1 MATRE
6 STTMYIPP
14 MKHYLMAVHAPNG
27 DRLAVL
33 YDSQSEFQNA
43 AQNIRIRKELTGWKE
58 LSFTLNK
65 YNAYGEEN
73 PFLDFI
79 KNENHLHIWEDDV
92 EDVYLIKSP
101 TLSHSSNSMDVTVS
115 CYHISEELKAK
126 NLYGYFDDTN
136 GINTCDELAA
146 LALAG
151 TGWTISS
158 CDTFYESDGSTEKIR
173 SYSCDTKTGAY
184 TMLSEICDLFKA
196 HPIFDGANRTIQI
209 VANDNYTGVMELL
222 FGKNVDKISRTL
234 ASDSLVTRLY
244 VEGEYG
250 DYGFVGIEDAQ
261 VDGEDY
267 GLPFILNFDYYDE
280 IGVLTQEQRDAIE
293 AYKDDY
299 KEVIANISENTGRL
313 LECNAELIELIGVA
327 GYVFVDGDV
336 TYIGGTFADDSEKTI
351 NDGDRIALFTQPSAS
366 MVDRAEYSYTT
377 YNSALTYDVPYIK
390 FVPTITGKI
399 AAYEDMAVATNDQE
413 TELFAKM
420 NRYLRHNGYPEVND
434 KQTLYN
440 VYGENLRINDDTQ
453 NLLRYSN
460 ELDHGA
466 PYSGWGADVTFS
478 TDEEGYSVV
487 TIPAAGEWR
496 SYNLR
501 MPDIAPDDLAGQKV
515 TLSAWLKSDELASA
529 PSKFSVGIA
538 GFNENNTRTVY
549 CTERLSTAGFNGAK
563 IDGEWCY
570 IWKTFTL
577 PDDLTSGS
585 GDIHHYGVQFYTA
598 SNNTTSALMM
608 KKPKLERGEVPT
620 PYSLSPA
627 DITGDE
633 SIAAPYNQPTML
645 TYVTAI
651 GASDY
656 NESEYRRM
664 AETGM
669 YDAMQ
674 LMRQVTHYEEQVAQY
689 QSEQTDIEETF
700 NTAMGSLL
708 RDGYWSDDNYVD
720 GQQTSLYLDAL
731 EISNH
736 VSKPTVSYNISV
748 NDLSVLDKYKD
759 EKLLLGMSVRV
770 YDELLPL
777 NDYAIVTETT
787 EYPDKPQNNTVA
799 LKTDLLDLGNKTFST
814 VIERITDL
822 SNQVKQGKDVY
833 ERAAAISKDGT
844 IQSALLEGA
853 IDVLKTKLISTSSNW
868 RTDDLGNIILTS
880 LDGNSAMM
888 LCGSGFMIASSK
900 KSDGTWNWRTF
911 GTGEGF
917 TADLIT
923 AGFLNAERI
932 EAGSITTNHLSS
944 QVGET
949 LDLSSNTSIDLR
961 VEDKVELML
970 DDESIVSKIR
980 ENTGV
985 DTLESTV
992 TQTAGKIDMV
1002 VADGSTSSNVQL
1014 TPGAYTAIA
1023 NNITLSGDRV
1033 TITSG
1038 QDTITV
1044 QQGIDLT
1051 SQKVTEYSEK
1061 VDEIVD
1067 PTKSVSGT
1075 FIDVD
1080 DSADAPLAGF
1090 TLYGKTETKTDASSR
1105 TGVKPVSLGEDGD
1118 VIVSVSDGSATPE
1131 TVSVPIPFDQN
1142 AGLGGFKTDGTS
1154 ANGVTNWTDDD
1165 SNHWQ
1170 GDMLNLK
1177 DNVLTRYTQNVI
1189 ADTGMSWTR
1198 NTTDGHA
1205 WFKATGALQRE
1216 AYPTNDTA
1224 SGTATGNPAH
1234 ITDSIGGSN
1243 VTALSAN
1250 IEQVQSGSG
1259 DPSPSN
1265 VRPISGWTGAKL
1277 FVSDEE
1283 PVLGD
1288 GQNLMM
1294 NTLEATDTSVTANRP
1309 KLAGQSRDSGIY
1321 SGNTSVRA
1329 QHGIRITNSAA
1340 TQHVRFYHGN
1350 NSTMSMHGLAAG
1362 ETYTYSFDY
1371 SVKLY
1376 SSQASSTYY
1385 FRFVVYDLS
1394 AASGTINHIA
1404 KQENIETFTS
1414 AGTKE
1419 RTGHAEIT
1427 FTLSTDAQAMYIL
1440 IGTSTQTGMASGDY
1454 IELRNIKLE
1463 KGDTST
1469 DWCPAPED
1477 LATPATVSF
1486 GQTVYGGVL
1495 DATAGTVTV
1504 TQQVDT
1510 FDGSSDET
1518 WSGPTALGS
1527 RKYFRATTSNNYQNV
1542 NHGIAGVTANWL
1554 PAISDAQD
1562 NTYTLSS
1569 VRLRSS
1575 STASNYV
1582 FLIIGTDLSNI
1593 TTVAELQAYLA
1604 ENPLQVSYPVATPTT
1619 LTVTS
1624 PTIQTSVGENYI
1636 WSDTGDVTVGYY
1648 SNSAN
1653 NTAIS
1658 RTLIASSVNTVKTTD
1673 YAFALDGY
1681 DVYISLAADSSSSD
1695 LQTFLSDPATQVDIK
1710 YLMKSGYSTNCT
1722 VAQINAMKKLA
1733 SLEGTTVISNDSN
1746 VNMDVEYFVTDLA
1759 VAQNL
1764 SRLEQR
1770 VNINESNIALTDE
1783 KISLAVSTA
1792 TSNAAGLVSEAT
1804 TALQLYSDSIVA
1816 TLDKKVEENNSEL
1829 HQYVRWD
1836 ENGVEVGKEG
1846 SAYVTRTTNEGYEVL
1861 ENGTP
1866 ISTMERGVV
1875 ESPILRVVYQLEIG
1889 DYSVRGYSDGGVIWV

>member
-65 YNAYGEEN
+65 YNAYGEAN

-101 TLSHSSNSMDVTVS
+101 TLSHSSSSMDVTVN

-136 GINTCDELAA
+136 GINTCYKLAE

-158 CDTFYESDGSTEKIR
+158 CDTFYESDGSTVKVR

-209 VANDNYTGVMELL
+209 VANDNYVGVMELL

-250 DYGFVGIEDAQ
+250 DFGFVGIEDAQ
-261 VDGEDY
+261 VDGENY

-280 IGVLTQEQRDAIE
+280 IGVLTQEQKDAIE
-293 AYKDDY
+293 AYKGDY
-299 KEVIANISENTGRL
+299 KEVVANISENAGQL
-313 LECNAELIELIGVA
+313 LEKNAELIELIGVA

-351 NDGDRIALFTQPSAS
+351 NDGDRIALFIQPSAA
-366 MVDRAEYSYTT
+366 MVERAEYSYTT

-413 TELFAKM
+413 AELFAKM
-420 NRYLRHNGYPEVND
+420 NRYLRHNGYTEVND
-434 KQTLYN
+434 KQTLYD

-466 PYSGWGADVTFS
+466 PYSGWGSDVTFS

-487 TIPAAGEWR
+487 TLPAAGEWR

-549 CTERLSTAGFNGAK
+549 STERLSTDGFNGTK
-563 IDGEWCY
+563 VDGEWCY

-598 SNNTTSALMM
+598 SNNTTSPLMM

-620 PYSLSPA
+620 PYSLAPA

-689 QSEQTDIEETF
+689 QAEQTDIEETF

-777 NDYAIVTETT
+777 NDYAIVTETN

-900 KSDGTWNWRTF
+900 KEDGTWNWRTF

-1038 QDTITV
+1038 DDTITV
-1044 QQGIDLT
+1044 QEGIDLT

-1090 TLYGKTETKTDASSR
+1090 TLYGKTETETDDSAR

-1118 VIVSVSDGSATPE
+1118 VIVSISDGSATAE
-1131 TVSVPIPFDQN
+1131 TMSVPIPFEQN
-1142 AGLGGFKTDGTS
+1142 AGLAGFKTDGTS
-1154 ANGVTNWTDDD
+1154 ADGVTNWTDDD

-1170 GDMLNLK
+1170 GDTLNLK
-1177 DNVLTRYTQNVI
+1177 DNVLTRYVQNVF

-1198 NTTDGHA
+1198 NTTDGRA

-1216 AYPTNDTA
+1216 AYPTNDTGT
-1224 SGTATGNPAH
+1224 GTASGNPAH
-1234 ITDSIGGSN
+1234 ITDSLGGSN

-1250 IEQVQSGSG
+1250 IEHVQAGSG

-1265 VRPISGWTGAKL
+1265 VRPITGWTGANIY
-1277 FVSDEE
+1277 VSDEE
-1283 PVLGD
+1283 PVIGEA
-1288 GQNLMM
+1288 QN
-1294 NTLEATDTSVTANRP
+1294 
-1309 KLAGQSRDSGIY
+1309 
-1321 SGNTSVRA
+1321 
-1329 QHGIRITNSAA
+1329 
-1340 TQHVRFYHGN
+1340 
-1350 NSTMSMHGLAAG
+1350 
-1362 ETYTYSFDY
+1362 
-1371 SVKLY
+1371 
-1376 SSQASSTYY
+1376 
-1385 FRFVVYDLS
+1385 
-1394 AASGTINHIA
+1394 
-1404 KQENIETFTS
+1404 
-1414 AGTKE
+1414 
-1419 RTGHAEIT
+1419 
-1427 FTLSTDAQAMYIL
+1427 
-1440 IGTSTQTGMASGDY
+1440 
-1454 IELRNIKLE
+1454 
-1463 KGDTST
+1463 
-1469 DWCPAPED
+1469 
-1477 LATPATVSF
+1477 TPVNVSF
-1486 GQTVYGGVL
+1486 GQTVYGGTL
-1495 DATAGTVTV
+1495 DATGGTMTV
-1504 TQQVDT
+1504 TQHVDT

-1518 WSGPTALGS
+1518 WSGPTTLGS
-1527 RKYFRATTSNNYQNV
+1527 RKYFRTTTSNNYQNV
-1542 NHGIAGVTANWL
+1542 SHGIAGMTANWL

-1593 TTVAELQAYLA
+1593 TSIAELRAYLA

-1619 LTVTS
+1619 LTVT
-1624 PTIQTSVGENYI
+1624 PTTIQTSVGENYI

-1648 SNSAN
+1648 SSSSN

-1658 RTLIASSVNTVKTTD
+1658 RTLTASSVNTVKTTD

-1681 DVYISLAADSSSSD
+1681 DVYVSLAANSSSD
-1695 LQTFLSDPATQVDIK
+1695 DLQAFLSDPATQVDIK

>member
-65 YNAYGEEN
+65 YNAYGEAN

-101 TLSHSSNSMDVTVS
+101 TLSHSSSSMDVTVN

-136 GINTCDELAA
+136 GINTCDKLAE

-209 VANDNYTGVMELL
+209 VANDNYVGVMELL

-250 DYGFVGIEDAQ
+250 DFGFVGIEDAQ

-280 IGVLTQEQRDAIE
+280 IGVLTQEQKDAIE
-293 AYKDDY
+293 AYKHDY
-299 KEVIANISENTGRL
+299 KEVIANISENAGQL
-313 LECNAELIELIGVA
+313 LEKNAELIELIGVA

-366 MVDRAEYSYTT
+366 MVERAEYSYTT

-413 TELFAKM
+413 AELFAKM
-420 NRYLRHNGYPEVND
+420 NRYLRHNGYTEVND
-434 KQTLYN
+434 KQTLYD

-460 ELDHGA
+460 ELDHGT

-487 TIPAAGEWR
+487 TLPAAGAWR

-529 PSKFSVGIA
+529 SSKFSVGIA
-538 GFNENNTRTVY
+538 GFDENNTRTVY
-549 CTERLSTAGFNGAK
+549 STERLSTDGFNGTK

-598 SNNTTSALMM
+598 SNNTTSPLMM

-620 PYSLSPA
+620 PYSLAPA

-777 NDYAIVTETT
+777 NDYAIVTETN
-787 EYPDKPQNNTVA
+787 EYPDKPQSNTVA

-844 IQSALLEGA
+844 IQSTLLEGA

-900 KSDGTWNWRTF
+900 KEDGTWNWRTF

-923 AGFLNAERI
+923 AGFLNADRI

-944 QVGET
+944 EVGST
-949 LDLSSNTSIDLR
+949 LNLSSNTSIDLR
-961 VEDKVELML
+961 IEKVAGNTVEFMLNDKEIIAHIK
-970 DDESIVSKIR
+970 DE
-980 ENTGV
+980 TGV
-985 DTLESTV
+985 TALESTV

-1038 QDTITV
+1038 DDTITV
-1044 QQGIDLT
+1044 QEGIDLT
-1051 SQKVTEYSEK
+1051 ARKVTEYTEK
-1061 VDEIVD
+1061 VDEITD

-1075 FIDVD
+1075 FIDVT

-1090 TLYGKTETKTDASSR
+1090 TLYGKTETETDASAR

-1118 VIVSVSDGSATPE
+1118 VVISIGDGTTTSKT
-1131 TVSVPIPFDQN
+1131 VPIPFDQN
-1142 AGLGGFKTDGTS
+1142 AGLAGFKTDGTS
-1154 ANGVTNWTDDD
+1154 ADGVTNWTDND

-1170 GDMLNLK
+1170 GDVLNLK
-1177 DNVLTRYTQNVI
+1177 DNVLTRYVQSVY

-1198 NTTDGHA
+1198 NTTDGRA

-1216 AYPTNDTA
+1216 AYPTNDTGT
-1224 SGTATGNPAH
+1224 GTASGNPAH

-1250 IEQVQSGSG
+1250 TEQVQSGSG
-1259 DPSPSN
+1259 DSSPSN
-1265 VRPISGWTGAKL
+1265 VRPITGWTGASIYV
-1277 FVSDEE
+1277 FDEE
-1283 PVLGD
+1283 PVIGN
-1288 GQNLMM
+1288 GQNLMIQTVNPTPSARPKIAGQTV
-1294 NTLEATDTSVTANRP
+1294 NTAVGGSPTVEAVEHGLKLTIQADNTQFGIRFGTTSVA
-1309 KLAGQSRDSGIY
+1309 SGTL
-1321 SGNTSVRA
+1321 N
-1329 QHGIRITNSAA
+1329 
-1340 TQHVRFYHGN
+1340 
-1350 NSTMSMHGLAAG
+1350 GLLPG
-1362 ETYTYSFDY
+1362 ETYTLSCDY
-1371 SVKLY
+1371 ECKFASNLTSGTAYLRAYLYDNSANASAFAQNGRADWAEYTASNAGEVQRGRGVFTFTVPTNVTKLY
-1376 SSQASSTYY
+1376 LRIYTTNSNGNAT
-1385 FRFVVYDLS
+1385 
-1394 AASGTINHIA
+1394 
-1404 KQENIETFTS
+1404 
-1414 AGTKE
+1414 
-1419 RTGHAEIT
+1419 
-1427 FTLSTDAQAMYIL
+1427 
-1440 IGTSTQTGMASGDY
+1440 GDY
-1454 IELRNIKLE
+1454 IEYTNFKLE
-1463 KGDTST
+1463 KGNTST

-1486 GQTVYGGVL
+1486 GQTVYGGTL
-1495 DATAGTVTV
+1495 DATGGTVTV
-1504 TQQVDT
+1504 TQHVDT
-1510 FDGSSDET
+1510 FDGSSDES
-1518 WSGPTALGS
+1518 WSGPTTLGS
-1527 RKYFRATTSNNYQNV
+1527 RKYFRTTTSNNYQNV
-1542 NHGIAGVTANWL
+1542 SHGITGVTANWL

-1593 TTVAELQAYLA
+1593 TSIAELRAYLA
-1604 ENPLQVSYPVATPTT
+1604 ENPLQISYPVATPTT
-1619 LTVTS
+1619 LTVT
-1624 PTIQTSVGENYI
+1624 PATIQTSVGENYI
-1636 WSDTGDVTVGYY
+1636 WSDTGDVTIGYY
-1648 SNSAN
+1648 SNSSN

-1658 RTLIASSVNTVKTTD
+1658 RTLTASSVNTVKTTD

-1681 DVYISLAADSSSSD
+1681 DVYVSLTANSSSD
-1695 LQTFLSDPATQVDIK
+1695 DLQAFLSDPATQVDIK

-1875 ESPILRVVYQLEIG
+1875 QSPILRVVYQLEIG

>member
-65 YNAYGEEN
+65 YNAYGEKN

-101 TLSHSSNSMDVTVS
+101 TISHSSSSMDVTVN

-136 GINTCDELAA
+136 GINTCDKLAE

-196 HPIFDGANRTIQI
+196 HPIFDGANRTVQI
-209 VANDNYTGVMELL
+209 VANDNYVGVMELL

-250 DYGFVGIEDAQ
+250 DFGFVGIEDAQ

-280 IGVLTQEQRDAIE
+280 IGVLTQEQKDAIE
-293 AYKDDY
+293 AYKGDY
-299 KEVIANISENTGRL
+299 KEVIANISENAGQL
-313 LECNAELIELIGVA
+313 LEKNAELIELIGVA

-366 MVDRAEYSYTT
+366 MVERAEYSYTT

-413 TELFAKM
+413 AELFAKM
-420 NRYLRHNGYPEVND
+420 NRYLRHNGYPEIND
-434 KQTLYN
+434 KQALYN

-466 PYSGWGADVTFS
+466 PYSGWGTDVTFS
-478 TDEEGYSVV
+478 TDEEGYSVA
-487 TIPAAGEWR
+487 TLPAAGEWR

-529 PSKFSVGIA
+529 SSKFSVGIA

-549 CTERLSTAGFNGAK
+549 CTERLSTSGFNGVK

-598 SNNTTSALMM
+598 SNNTTSPLMM

-620 PYSLSPA
+620 PYSLAPA
-627 DITGDE
+627 DITSDE

-844 IQSALLEGA
+844 IQSTLLEGA

-900 KSDGTWNWRTF
+900 KEDGTWNWRTF

-923 AGFLNAERI
+923 AGFLNADRI

-944 QVGET
+944 EVGST
-949 LDLSSNTSIDLR
+949 LNLSSNTSIDMR
-961 VEDKVELML
+961 IEKVAGNTVEFMLNDKEIIAHIK
-970 DDESIVSKIR
+970 DE
-980 ENTGV
+980 TGV
-985 DTLESTV
+985 TALESTV
-992 TQTAGKIDMV
+992 TQTADKIDMV

-1038 QDTITV
+1038 DDTITV
-1044 QQGIDLT
+1044 QEGIDLT
-1051 SQKVTEYSEK
+1051 ARKVTEYTEK
-1061 VDEIVD
+1061 VDEITD

-1075 FIDVD
+1075 FIDVT

-1090 TLYGKTETKTDASSR
+1090 TLYGKTETETDTSAR

-1118 VIVSVSDGSATPE
+1118 VVISIGDGTTTTK
-1131 TVSVPIPFDQN
+1131 TVSIPFDQN
-1142 AGLGGFKTDGTS
+1142 AGLAGFKTDGTS
-1154 ANGVTNWTDDD
+1154 ADGVTNWTDND

-1170 GDMLNLK
+1170 GDVLNLK
-1177 DNVLTRYTQNVI
+1177 DNVLTRYVQNVY

-1198 NTTDGHA
+1198 NTTDGRA

-1216 AYPTNDTA
+1216 AYPTNDTGTGTA
-1224 SGTATGNPAH
+1224 SGSPAH
-1234 ITDSIGGSN
+1234 ITDSLGGSN
-1243 VTALSAN
+1243 ITALSAN

-1265 VRPISGWTGAKL
+1265 VRPITGWTGANIY
-1277 FVSDEE
+1277 VSDEE
-1283 PVLGD
+1283 PVIGEA
-1288 GQNLMM
+1288 QN
-1294 NTLEATDTSVTANRP
+1294 TAVN
-1309 KLAGQSRDSGIY
+1309 
-1321 SGNTSVRA
+1321 
-1329 QHGIRITNSAA
+1329 
-1340 TQHVRFYHGN
+1340 
-1350 NSTMSMHGLAAG
+1350 
-1362 ETYTYSFDY
+1362 
-1371 SVKLY
+1371 
-1376 SSQASSTYY
+1376 
-1385 FRFVVYDLS
+1385 
-1394 AASGTINHIA
+1394 
-1404 KQENIETFTS
+1404 
-1414 AGTKE
+1414 
-1419 RTGHAEIT
+1419 
-1427 FTLSTDAQAMYIL
+1427 
-1440 IGTSTQTGMASGDY
+1440 
-1454 IELRNIKLE
+1454 
-1463 KGDTST
+1463 
-1469 DWCPAPED
+1469 
-1477 LATPATVSF
+1477 VSF
-1486 GQTVYGGVL
+1486 GQTVYGGTL
-1495 DATAGTVTV
+1495 DATGGTLTV

-1510 FDGSSDET
+1510 FDGSSDEGWTLQT
-1518 WSGPTALGS
+1518 WSYS
-1527 RKYFRATTSNNYQNV
+1527 RRYFRVTLSKTYKKV
-1542 NHGIAGVTANWL
+1542 DHGFVGVSANWL

-1562 NTYTLSS
+1562 GSYTLSS
-1569 VRLRSS
+1569 LRLRSS
-1575 STASNYV
+1575 STASNYL
-1582 FLIIGTDLSNI
+1582 FLLLGTDI
-1593 TTVAELQAYLA
+1593 PDVTTVAELRAYLA

-1619 LTVTS
+1619 LTVT
-1624 PTIQTSVGENYI
+1624 PPAIQTSVGENYI
-1636 WSDTGDVTVGYY
+1636 WSDTGDVTVAYY
-1648 SNSAN
+1648 SNSSN
-1653 NTAIS
+1653 NIAIS

-1681 DVYISLAADSSSSD
+1681 DVYVSLAADSSSDD
-1695 LQTFLSDPATQVDIK
+1695 LQAFLSDPATQVDIK

-1733 SLEGTTVISNDSN
+1733 SLEGTTVISNDAN

-1816 TLDKKVEENNSEL
+1816 TLDKKVEENSSEL

>member
-101 TLSHSSNSMDVTVS
+101 TLSHSSSSMDVTVN

-136 GINTCDELAA
+136 GINTCDKLAE

-158 CDTFYESDGSTEKIR
+158 CDTFYESDGSTVKVR

-209 VANDNYTGVMELL
+209 VANDNYVGVMELL

-234 ASDSLVTRLY
+234 ESDSLVTRLY

-250 DYGFVGIEDAQ
+250 DFGFVGIEDAQ

-280 IGVLTQEQRDAIE
+280 IGVLTQEQKDAIE

-299 KEVIANISENTGRL
+299 KEVIANISENAGQL
-313 LECNAELIELIGVA
+313 LEKNAELIELIGVA

-366 MVDRAEYSYTT
+366 MVERAEYSYTT

-413 TELFAKM
+413 AELFAKM

-434 KQTLYN
+434 KQTLYG

-478 TDEEGYSVV
+478 TDEDGYSVV

-549 CTERLSTAGFNGAK
+549 CTERLSTVGFNGVK

-620 PYSLSPA
+620 PYSLAPA
-627 DITGDE
+627 DITGNE

-900 KSDGTWNWRTF
+900 KEDGTWNWRTF

-923 AGFLNAERI
+923 AGFLNADRI

-1038 QDTITV
+1038 DDTITV
-1044 QQGIDLT
+1044 QEGIDLT
-1051 SQKVTEYSEK
+1051 ARKVTEYTEK
-1061 VDEIVD
+1061 VDEITD

-1075 FIDVD
+1075 FIDVT

-1090 TLYGKTETKTDASSR
+1090 TLYGKTETETDASAR
-1105 TGVKPVSLGEDGD
+1105 AGVKPVSLGEDGD
-1118 VIVSVSDGSATPE
+1118 VVISIGDGTTTSKT
-1131 TVSVPIPFDQN
+1131 VPIPFDQN
-1142 AGLGGFKTDGTS
+1142 AGLAGFKTDGTS
-1154 ANGVTNWTDDD
+1154 ADGVTNWTDND

-1170 GDMLNLK
+1170 GDVLNLK
-1177 DNVLTRYTQNVI
+1177 DNVLTRYVQNVY

-1198 NTTDGHA
+1198 NTTDGRA

-1216 AYPTNDTA
+1216 AYPTNDTGT
-1224 SGTATGNPAH
+1224 GTASGNPAH
-1234 ITDSIGGSN
+1234 ITDSLGGSN
-1243 VTALSAN
+1243 ITALSAN

-1265 VRPISGWTGAKL
+1265 VRPISGWTGAK
-1277 FVSDEE
+1277 VYVADEE
-1283 PVLGD
+1283 PVLGEGRNLLSVNNTTITMPYTQTAHAITYTRGTD
-1288 GQNLMM
+1288 GWINVSS
-1294 NTLEATDTSVTANRP
+1294 EAVVTTGNFITVLWGNGTGSERWLGPGTYTFTVENDGVLYVDTKIGMRIYGAGISGDGTGSGTTARYFYETGVYTITVT
-1309 KLAGQSRDSGIY
+1309 G
-1321 SGNTSVRA
+1321 
-1329 QHGIRITNSAA
+1329 HITNITIYYKARSNGVAINGKI
-1340 TQHVRFYHGN
+1340 R
-1350 NSTMSMHGLAAG
+1350 
-1362 ETYTYSFDY
+1362 
-1371 SVKLY
+1371 VKM
-1376 SSQASSTYY
+1376 
-1385 FRFVVYDLS
+1385 
-1394 AASGTINHIA
+1394 
-1404 KQENIETFTS
+1404 EN
-1414 AGTKE
+1414 
-1419 RTGHAEIT
+1419 
-1427 FTLSTDAQAMYIL
+1427 
-1440 IGTSTQTGMASGDY
+1440 
-1454 IELRNIKLE
+1454 
-1463 KGDTST
+1463 GDTST
-1469 DWCPAPED
+1469 GWCPAPED

-1486 GQTVYGGVL
+1486 GQTVYGGTL
-1495 DATAGTVTV
+1495 DATGGTVTV
-1504 TQQVDT
+1504 TQHVDT

-1518 WSGPTALGS
+1518 WSGPTTLGS
-1527 RKYFRATTSNNYQNV
+1527 RKYFRTTTSNNYQNV
-1542 NHGIAGVTANWL
+1542 SHGIAGVTANWL

-1582 FLIIGTDLSNI
+1582 FLIVGTDLSSI
-1593 TTVAELQAYLA
+1593 TSIAELRAYLA

-1619 LTVTS
+1619 LTVT
-1624 PTIQTSVGENYI
+1624 PPAIQTSVGENYV

-1648 SNSAN
+1648 SSSSN

-1681 DVYISLAADSSSSD
+1681 DVYLSLAADSSSSD

-1710 YLMKSGYSTNCT
+1710 YLLKSGYSTNCT

-1746 VNMDVEYFVTDLA
+1746 VNMDIEYFVTDLA

-1816 TLDKKVEENNSEL
+1816 TLDKKVEENSSEL

>member
-101 TLSHSSNSMDVTVS
+101 TLSHSSSSMDVTVN

-136 GINTCDELAA
+136 GINTCDKLAE

-158 CDTFYESDGSTEKIR
+158 CDTFYESDGSTVKVR

-196 HPIFDGANRTIQI
+196 HPIFDGANRTVQI

-250 DYGFVGIEDAQ
+250 DFGFVGIEDAQ

-280 IGVLTQEQRDAIE
+280 IGVLTQEQKDAIE
-293 AYKDDY
+293 AYKGDY
-299 KEVIANISENTGRL
+299 KEVIANISENAGQL
-313 LECNAELIELIGVA
+313 LEKNAELIELIGVA

-366 MVDRAEYSYTT
+366 MVERAEYSYTT

-413 TELFAKM
+413 AELFAKM
-420 NRYLRHNGYPEVND
+420 NRYLRHNGYPEIND
-434 KQTLYN
+434 KQTLHN

-460 ELDHGA
+460 ELDHGT

-549 CTERLSTAGFNGAK
+549 CTERLSTAGFNGIK

-620 PYSLSPA
+620 PYSLAPA

-700 NTAMGSLL
+700 NNAMGSLL

-900 KSDGTWNWRTF
+900 KEDGTWNWRTF

-923 AGFLNAERI
+923 AGFLNADRI

-944 QVGET
+944 EVGST
-949 LDLSSNTSIDLR
+949 LNLSSNTSIDMR
-961 VEDKVELML
+961 IEKVAGNTVEFMLNDKEIIAHIK
-970 DDESIVSKIR
+970 DE
-980 ENTGV
+980 TGV
-985 DTLESTV
+985 TALESTV

-1038 QDTITV
+1038 DDTITV
-1044 QQGIDLT
+1044 QEGIDLT
-1051 SQKVTEYSEK
+1051 ARKVTEYTEK
-1061 VDEIVD
+1061 VDEITD

-1075 FIDVD
+1075 FIDVT

-1090 TLYGKTETKTDASSR
+1090 TLYGKTETETDASAR
-1105 TGVKPVSLGEDGD
+1105 TGLKPVSLGEDGD
-1118 VIVSVSDGSATPE
+1118 VVISIGDGT
-1131 TVSVPIPFDQN
+1131 TTTKTVPIPFDQN
-1142 AGLGGFKTDGTS
+1142 AGLAGFKTDGTS
-1154 ANGVTNWTDDD
+1154 ADGVTNWTDDD

-1177 DNVLTRYTQNVI
+1177 DNVLTRYVQNVF

-1243 VTALSAN
+1243 ITALSAN

-1265 VRPISGWTGAKL
+1265 IRPITGWTGAKL

-1288 GQNLMM
+1288 GRNLLAISDMAITLPLTQHAINYTYGGDGWVNAAANAISTTGNFITTFWGY
-1294 NTLEATDTSVTANRP
+1294 NTATAYIGAGTYTLTIEDDGVLSDETGATIRVQVYGSGLSGGGTGGTSGRYFQTAGAYSLIVSGHIQRIGLYY
-1309 KLAGQSRDSGIY
+1309 LAGTNGKALDGR
-1321 SGNTSVRA
+1321 
-1329 QHGIRITNSAA
+1329 IR
-1340 TQHVRFYHGN
+1340 
-1350 NSTMSMHGLAAG
+1350 
-1362 ETYTYSFDY
+1362 
-1371 SVKLY
+1371 
-1376 SSQASSTYY
+1376 
-1385 FRFVVYDLS
+1385 
-1394 AASGTINHIA
+1394 
-1404 KQENIETFTS
+1404 
-1414 AGTKE
+1414 
-1419 RTGHAEIT
+1419 
-1427 FTLSTDAQAMYIL
+1427 
-1440 IGTSTQTGMASGDY
+1440 
-1454 IELRNIKLE
+1454 IKLE
-1463 KGDTST
+1463 RGDTST

-1477 LATPATVSF
+1477 LATPVNVSF
-1486 GQTVYGGVL
+1486 GQTVYGGTL

-1504 TQQVDT
+1504 TRQVDT
-1510 FDGSSDET
+1510 FDGSSDEAWTLQT
-1518 WSGPTALGS
+1518 WSYS
-1527 RKYFRATTSNNYQNV
+1527 RRYFRVTTSSSYKNV
-1542 NHGIAGVTANWL
+1542 THGIDGVTANWL

-1562 NTYTLSS
+1562 GSYTLSS
-1569 VRLRSS
+1569 LRLRSS
-1575 STASNYV
+1575 STASNYL
-1582 FLIIGTDLSNI
+1582 FLLLGTDIPNV
-1593 TTVAELQAYLA
+1593 TTVAELRAYLA
-1604 ENPLQVSYPVATPTT
+1604 ANPLQVSYPVATPTT
-1619 LTVTS
+1619 LTVT
-1624 PTIQTSVGENYI
+1624 PTTIQTSVGENYI

-1648 SNSAN
+1648 SSSSN

-1658 RTLIASSVNTVKTTD
+1658 RTLTASSVNTVKTTD

-1681 DVYISLAADSSSSD
+1681 DVYISLAAGSSSD
-1695 LQTFLSDPATQVDIK
+1695 DLQAFLSAPATQVDIK

-1733 SLEGTTVISNDSN
+1733 SLEGTTVISNDAN

-1816 TLDKKVEENNSEL
+1816 TLDKKVEENSSEL